1 MWKTFILILFLW
13 FSCII
18 NDNFD
23 NGGKS
28 SLNLINV
35 LCLQNKI
42 VFYDNYTAIS
52 GDAPNWQAYLIERP
66 YLLWLRNRSTQW
78 RATCRYN
85 TDGTVYTDYLR
96 ASLEDFDI
104 IRDVPTKIQTCRPY
118 EYVNIRGNEC
128 LDCTTATWYK
138 KGIHPFHID
147 SSCTSCGCDFDGIK
161 TDVAIPSEDNF
172 GYYFSTNPKFRCTSN
187 PADTTQFWIGG
198 K

>member
-28 SLNLINV
+28 SLILINV

-66 YLLWLRNRSTQW
+66 YLLWLRNRSTHW

-104 IRDVPTKIQTCRPY
+104 VRDVPTKIWTCRPY

-138 KGIHPFHID
+138 KGSYPFHID

-161 TDVAIPSEDNF
+161 TDVAISSEDNF